1 MLLLTSCQTGR
12 ARTNKGTTVTP
23 PPNADSPST
32 AKDTV
37 ETSVLTL
44 PPGTIFKGS
53 YTPAIADQPANFL
66 TVYDLVNGAKLV
78 QRAASSEVSVS
89 PQRAPDTSVDKHKAD
104 LAERRYLLFIG
115 IGLGIAAIAVKSLL
129 PLWPGLWKGAAAG
142 SVLALAAWKLS
153 EIPAWAFGLAIG
165 VSVLLALG
173 YKRAEVDLDGDG
185 IPDRLQRKRVVS
197 DGESGP

>member
-1 MLLLTSCQTGR
+1 M
-12 ARTNKGTTVTP
+12 GTRVVP
-23 PPNADSPST
+23 PANAESTST

-53 YTPAIADQPANFL
+53 YTPATADQPASFL
-66 TVYDLVNGAKLV
+66 TAYDLLKGATLV
-78 QRAASSEVSVS
+78 HRAASSEVSVA
-89 PQRAPDTSVDKHKAD
+89 PPRAPDKTIEMHKAD

-129 PLWPGLWKGAAAG
+129 PVWPGLWKGAAAG
-142 SVLALAAWKLS
+142 SVLALAAWKIM
-153 EIPAWAFGLAIG
+153 EIPAWAFMCAIG
-165 VSVLLALG
+165 VSALLAFG
-173 YKRAEVDLDGDG
+173 YKRAELDLNGDG

-197 DGESGP
+197 DGESSP